1 MDPVSLIRTPDFPSL
16 ISRKLSEVPSD
27 FPSTMA
33 QITAENGAASA
44 YGRAAGVLLPL
55 HRYSGTDPE
64 KAEPGEWCF
73 QLIKRSAR
81 MSQPGDIGCPGG
93 MIHPSFDHFLSFFIR
108 SGLLPVYRPSS
119 RADGKA
125 VDREATSTI
134 ALFLT
139 TALRESWE
147 EIGLP
152 PWNVRCLG
160 ALPTHTLTLFRR
172 TIFPLVGILPRPYRP
187 QLSAEV
193 ERILEIPVRSFLD
206 PSLYAD
212 LVIEVT
218 DDIRPS
224 HVAPRRPF
232 PSFLVKDGAE
242 EDVLWGATFNIIVRF
257 FKIVLDLDI
266 VPARITGR
274 TIVKRMGA
282 EYITGRR

>member
-1 MDPVSLIRTPDFPSL
+1 MDPASLIRTPDFPSL
-16 ISRKLSEVPSD
+16 ISRKLSEIPCD
-27 FPSTMA
+27 FPSKME
-33 QITAENGAASA
+33 QIAAEDGPASA
-44 YGRAAGVLLPL
+44 HGRAAGVLLPL
-55 HRYSGTDPE
+55 CRYSGTDPE
-64 KAEPGEWCF
+64 KAEPGELCF
-73 QLIKRSAR
+73 NLIKRSAR

-93 MIHPSFDHFLSFFIR
+93 MIHPTFDRFLSLFIR
-108 SGLLPVYRPSS
+108 SGLLPIYRPPT
-119 RADGKA
+119 RANRKA
-125 VDREATSTI
+125 VDRETAGAI

-160 ALPTHTLTLFRR
+160 TLPTHTLTLFRR
-172 TIFPLVGILPRPYRP
+172 TIFPLVGILSRPYRP
-187 QLSAEV
+187 RLSGEV
-193 ERILEIPVRSFLD
+193 ERILEIPIRSFLD

-212 LVIEVT
+212 LIIEVT

-232 PSFLVKDGAE
+232 PSFLIRDGRE
-242 EDVLWGATFNIIVRF
+242 ENVLWGATFNLIVRF
-257 FKIVLDLDI
+257 FKIVLDAEI
-266 VPARITGR
+266 VPACKTGR